1 MHWLSGEIER
11 MGKLAASRSPIF
23 LNALRDLIAQLGE
36 RPGLRAAF
44 AAHEGL
50 IVAVAG
56 DGPAAEALAAQAQG
70 LLGASLHA
78 SAARGLGDVQQLV
91 VVTAQGKLALLA
103 VGPVVVGL
111 LAPPHV
117 SLAVATASTN

>member
-1 MHWLSGEIER
+1 MHWLSAELER
-11 MGKLAASRSPIF
+11 VGRLAAGRSPIF
-23 LNALRDLIAQLGE
+23 VHALSDLVAQLGE

-50 IVAVAG
+50 IIAVTG
-56 DGPAAEALAAQAQG
+56 DKAAAEALAAQAQG
-70 LLGASLHA
+70 LLGAAAHA
-78 SAARGLGDVQQLV
+78 STTLGLGGVSQTV
-91 VVTAQGKLALLA
+91 VVTEHGKLAIIA

-117 SLAVATASTN
+117 SLAMATAT

>member
-1 MHWLSGEIER
+1 MHWLSGEIDR
-11 MGKLAASRSPIF
+11 MGRLAASRSPIF
-23 LNALRDLIAQLGE
+23 LNALRDLIAQLGQ

-70 LLGASLHA
+70 LLGAASHA
-78 SAARGLGDVQQLV
+78 STALGMGGVQQTV
-91 VVTAQGKLALLA
+91 VVTGQGKLALLA

-117 SLAVATASTN
+117 SLAVATASGN

>member
-1 MHWLSGEIER
+1 MHWLSSEIER
-11 MGKLAASRSPIF
+11 VGKLAASRSPIF
-23 LNALRDLIAQLGE
+23 LGALRDLIAQLGA

-56 DGPAAEALAAQAQG
+56 DGPAAEAQG

-78 SAARGLGDVQQLV
+78 SAALGLGDVQQLV
-91 VVTAQGKLALLA
+91 VVTAQGKLALLS

-117 SLAVATASTN
+117 SLAVATASSA